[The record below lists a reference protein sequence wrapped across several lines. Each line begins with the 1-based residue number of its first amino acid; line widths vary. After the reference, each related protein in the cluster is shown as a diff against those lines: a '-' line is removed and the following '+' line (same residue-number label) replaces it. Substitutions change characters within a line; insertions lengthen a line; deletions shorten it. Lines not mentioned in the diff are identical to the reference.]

1 MKSHVVAYVS
11 PDSAKSLQSAE
22 AKGILRRVGS
32 LSEFANAIIDE
43 PAPCVVLEL
52 PSSGNREKD
61 FLGSLVATF
70 PLVEG
75 AVISNQGKEGIEA
88 GPLGVF
94 ESDELDTE
102 RFQACLGERAQENRR
117 KYHRFEWPLHAEL
130 THDGTTNEYR
140 VRSISAGGAY
150 LESMRA
156 GPEAKTQATITVRF
170 QNFVMTT
177 ECTVIGARMPS
188 SNLPPGFAVQFEA
201 LSETARATID
211 SIVKDALLD
220 SLLNP
225 GQEPETP
232 SLDADADAFEDP
244 SFSLTAM

>member
-11 PDSAKSLQSAE
+11 PDSAKSLQNAE

-88 GPLGVF
+88 GPLEFSNRMSSIRSGFKPAWANVHRRTGGSITASSGRSTLSSPMTGPRTSIVF
-94 ESDELDTE
+94 
-102 RFQACLGERAQENRR
+102 A
-117 KYHRFEWPLHAEL
+117 PLAP
-130 THDGTTNEYR
+130 
-140 VRSISAGGAY
+140 
-150 LESMRA
+150 A
-156 GPEAKTQATITVRF
+156 GPTSNQCGRDRKPRHRQPLRF
-170 QNFVMTT
+170 AFRT
-177 ECTVIGARMPS
+177 S
-188 SNLPPGFAVQFEA
+188 S
-201 LSETARATID
+201 
-211 SIVKDALLD
+211 
-220 SLLNP
+220 
-225 GQEPETP
+225 
-232 SLDADADAFEDP
+232 
-244 SFSLTAM
+244 